1 MRSYNEEDLSCVYDD
16 VKWNLE
22 QELDKEFSNEEFIK
36 LLKNIGCPYY
46 SNIAALFNKFKFLTI
61 SSNGHCKINK
71 IPDLKEFIN
80 MINLARKKKT
90 EQRNKV
96 NLTKIDEE
104 YCIKYLKDRGY
115 RVLKPKTVEYEEC

>member
-1 MRSYNEEDLSCVYDD
+1 MRTYNEEDLSCVYDD

-46 SNIAALFNKFKFLTI
+46 CNVASSFKRFNFLIIASKGNY
-61 SSNGHCKINK
+61 KINK

-80 MINLARKKKT
+80 IINIARKGKIEGKNKT
-90 EQRNKV
+90 
-96 NLTKIDEE
+96 LTKIDEE
-104 YCIKYLKDRGY
+104 YCINYLKDKGY
-115 RVLKPKTVEYEEC
+115 KIFKPKTVEYEEC

>member
-1 MRSYNEEDLSCVYDD
+1 MITYNEEDLSCVYDD

-22 QELDKEFSNEEFIK
+22 QELNKEFSNEEFVK

-46 SNIAALFNKFKFLTI
+46 HSTASSFKKFNFLTI
-61 SSNGHCKINK
+61 SSKGNYKINK

-80 MINLARKKKT
+80 MINIARKGKIERK
-90 EQRNKV
+90 NKI
-96 NLTKIDEE
+96 LTKIDDE

-115 RVLKPKTVEYEEC
+115 RILKPKIVEYEEC